1 MLVLTQMSPFGPRL
15 YRQRKVR
22 GAGLDLQSSHEL
34 GGSDAKAPV
43 PINEQS

>member
-15 YRQRKVR
+15 YRQGKVR